1 MFSKKEPLISI
12 CIPVFHT
19 EEYLEN
25 CLNSILLQ
33 DIKNLEVIIVNDGSK
48 EKTSNKRDCKT
59 IVKDFKKKST
69 FSVKYIEHEKNK
81 GLVEARRSAIYEAK
95 GKYIFILDSDDS
107 LVPNGL
113 KKLFDVAEK
122 FNADIVQGKANTVDI
137 QSNLEK
143 IDSQKKKFE
152 EIREKILQKVN
163 NVFEGCLKEKEILDY
178 WLIEQKYTAFL
189 WGKLIKRET
198 YLDALEHIQPIFC
211 TYSEEIIQYLFI
223 AYYSHIYV
231 GINEFVYNYSINTG
245 ITSRTVIK
253 DIKRWEQVCTTAS
266 VFTAIFNELEN
277 MPKDS
282 FSLAEIESLRH
293 ICCSM
298 LLNNIYQLE
307 NTVVPELKEQAYLLL
322 CDYWGESFVNKMKI
336 EFNKNK

>member
-1 MFSKKEPLISI
+1 MFSKKEPLISV

-113 KKLFDVAEK
+113 KILLNTAEEFD
-122 FNADIVQGKANTVDI
+122 ADIVQAKANTVAV

-143 IDSQKKKFE
+143 IDDQEDFE
-152 EIREKILQKVN
+152 KIREKIFHTVNKVY
-163 NVFEGCLKEKEILDY
+163 EGCIKEREILDY

-189 WGKLIKRET
+189 WGKLIKREV
-198 YLDALEHIQPIFC
+198 YLNAFEHIPPIFC
-211 TYSEEIIQYLFI
+211 TYSEETIQYLFI
-223 AYYSHIYV
+223 AYFSHLYV
-231 GINEFVYNYSINTG
+231 GINDVVYNYSINTG

-282 FSLAEIESLRH
+282 FSLKEIEALKKV
-293 ICCSM
+293 CCTM
-298 LLNNIYQLE
+298 LMNNIYQLE
-307 NTVVPELKEQAYLLL
+307 NTVVPEIKEQAYLLL